1 MSSVVIAGNTS
12 GSITLQAPDIA
23 GTTTLSLPATS
34 GTIVTTASGTATAAN
49 AIANTGGWAVTPS
62 GTTLYFSYNGTN
74 VAKLD
79 SSGNFTALANV
90 TAYGTV

>member
-12 GSITLQAPDIA
+12 GSVTLQAPSVA
-23 GTTTLSLPATS
+23 GTTTITLPATS
-34 GTIVTTASGTATAAN
+34 GTMFVSNASGWSITA
-49 AIANTGGWAVTPS
+49 S
-62 GTTLYFSYNGTN
+62 GTTLYFNYNGTN

-79 SSGNFTALANV
+79 SSGNFTALTNI

>member
-1 MSSVVIAGNTS
+1 MASVVISGDTS
-12 GSITLQAPDIA
+12 GSITLQAPAVA
-23 GTTTLSLPATS
+23 GSTVLTLPATS
-34 GTIVTTASGTATAAN
+34 GTVLTSVSTINAN
-49 AIANTGGWAVTPS
+49 NITNSGGWSVTPS
-62 GTTLYFSYNGTN
+62 GTTLFFNYNGTN